1 MASSSSNT
9 AALERSN
16 LQVQG
21 LKYSLTELQEKYDE
35 VQRKNADLLR
45 QLEKWRNI
53 ESREDNELETLRKHK
68 IELEVQVKEYEE
80 RVAEASLTE
89 RERDKLAVKIEKY
102 KVSLA
107 EHQVCRSSSLS
118 WRDLLAEDTS
128 DSFGRG

>member
-1 MASSSSNT
+1 M
-9 AALERSN
+9 
-16 LQVQG
+16 
-21 LKYSLTELQEKYDE
+21 QEKYDE